1 MTPLYWFILTMT
13 RAAFSAI
20 CSWEV
25 IGREKRIESGGAIIA
40 ANHSS
45 FLDPPIV
52 ACSYSRE
59 ISFLARST
67 LFRGPGRWL
76 YPKLNAFPIDREH
89 ADLKSMKL
97 ILKKLKEGKRV
108 LIFPEGTRTRDGSLQ
123 ESKPGIGMLVA
134 KSGVPV
140 QPVRILGTYQSW
152 PRGGRFRPHK
162 LTVIIGDPV
171 RFSEEDLGARTR
183 EGYQRIANQLMNAI
197 GELKP

>member
-1 MTPLYWFILTMT
+1 
-13 RAAFSAI
+13 
-20 CSWEV
+20 
-25 IGREKRIESGGAIIA
+25 
-40 ANHSS
+40 
-45 FLDPPIV
+45 
-52 ACSYSRE
+52 
-59 ISFLARST
+59 
-67 LFRGPGRWL
+67 
-76 YPKLNAFPIDREH
+76 
-89 ADLKSMKL
+89 
-97 ILKKLKEGKRV
+97 
-108 LIFPEGTRTRDGSLQ
+108 RTRDGSLQ